1 MADFPG
7 HPTGAGRGDGRET
20 MTPIAALNDN
30 ARVGAGPEPGPGAV
44 VADPAAVEWTWSPW
58 RERPGR
64 AAVALGFT
72 LLVFA
77 LVVTLVGSAVL
88 AVLMMLAV
96 AGTLAPLLVPSRC
109 RVDHAGIALRSAFG
123 WESRAW
129 SDLRRARPGRDAI
142 VMSPFTRPRR
152 LDVFR
157 AVVLPLPAQGRDALL
172 AAVRMHCERHE
183 L

>member
-1 MADFPG
+1 
-7 HPTGAGRGDGRET
+7 
-20 MTPIAALNDN
+20 MTPIAALHDN
-30 ARVGAGPEPGPGAV
+30 ARIGADPASGPRAV
-44 VADPAAVEWTWSPW
+44 VAGPGAVEWTWSPW

-64 AAVALGFT
+64 AVVALVFT
-72 LLVFA
+72 LCVFA
-77 LVVTLVGSAVL
+77 LVVMLVGSAVL
-88 AVLMMLAV
+88 AVLMTLAV

-157 AVVLPLPAQGRDALL
+157 ALVLPLPALGRDALL
-172 AAVRMHCERHE
+172 AAVREHCERHE